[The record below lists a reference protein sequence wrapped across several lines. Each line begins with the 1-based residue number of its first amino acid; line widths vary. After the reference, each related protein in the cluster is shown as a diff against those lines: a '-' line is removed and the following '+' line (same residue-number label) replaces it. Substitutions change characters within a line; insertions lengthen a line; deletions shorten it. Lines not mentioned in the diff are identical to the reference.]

1 MADVVASCCI
11 IRNMIVDMKGE
22 NGTRNIASLDESAL
36 PSDITIFHAH
46 EDEESRV
53 RHWRS
58 ISDNVEDSQ
67 AHMQLKEALADQMWE
82 RHGSSQDV

>member
-11 IRNMIVDMKGE
+11 IHNMIVDMKEE
-22 NGTRNIASLDESAL
+22 NGTRNIASLDDSAL
-36 PSDITIFHAH
+36 PSDITIFHEH

-53 RHWRS
+53 RHWQS
-58 ISDNVEDSQ
+58 ISDNVEDAQ

-82 RHGSSQDV
+82 RHGALDYF

>member
-1 MADVVASCCI
+1 VASCCI
-11 IRNMIVDMKGE
+11 IHNMIIDMKE
-22 NGTRNIASLDESAL
+22 VYGTRNIASLDESVL
-36 PSDITIFHAH
+36 PSDITIFPVH

-58 ISDNVEDSQ
+58 ISDNVEDAQ

-82 RHGSSQDV
+82 RHGTFDDF